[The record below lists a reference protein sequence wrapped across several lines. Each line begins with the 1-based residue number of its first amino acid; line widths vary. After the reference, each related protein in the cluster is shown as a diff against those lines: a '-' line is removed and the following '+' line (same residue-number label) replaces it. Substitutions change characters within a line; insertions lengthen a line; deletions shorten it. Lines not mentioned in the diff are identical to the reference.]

1 MRLHHLAVLG
11 PDPAALAAFY
21 AAMLG
26 LPELR
31 RAHDDSGV
39 RAVWLD
45 ADGVILMFERGPR
58 GQNGVIV
65 FASRPG
71 TAGEWRA
78 RLGPHHDGRS
88 DYTLY
93 GRDPDGNRFGVSSF
107 PDPIGPEG

>member
-11 PDPAALAAFY
+11 PDPAGLAAFY

-31 RAHDDSGV
+31 RAHDDTGV

-45 ADGVILMFERGPR
+45 ADGVILMFERGAL

-71 TAGEWRA
+71 SAAEWRA
-78 RLGPHHDGRS
+78 RLGPAFDGRT
-88 DYTLY
+88 DYTMY
-93 GRDPDGNRFGVSSF
+93 GRDPEGNRFGVSSF
-107 PDPIGPEG
+107 PDPIGTEE